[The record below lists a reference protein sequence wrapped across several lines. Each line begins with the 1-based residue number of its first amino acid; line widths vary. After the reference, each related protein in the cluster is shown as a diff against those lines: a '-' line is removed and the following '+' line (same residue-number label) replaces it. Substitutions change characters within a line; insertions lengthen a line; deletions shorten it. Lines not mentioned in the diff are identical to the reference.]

1 MENYVNVQDTS
12 TGWVNPSSSSSKVNE
27 IKNETNMNYQKI
39 DESLT
44 TNFASLNDKLNN
56 IINQIQELNSRL
68 SNLSTTNV
76 SNVKVAE
83 EPIITQT
90 NIENDNPF
98 ESAFDFIEPVNNV
111 DEITEEIPKQEKLSF
126 LNENTLPNNEVL
138 EEPSITSLQDFMTS
152 AKTAQETDTP
162 ATIEISQDVSE
173 INDISN
179 SFPVEIE
186 AKMNGKGAR
195 FVSIND
201 NSKILINK

>member
-1 MENYVNVQDTS
+1 M
-12 TGWVNPSSSSSKVNE
+12 
-27 IKNETNMNYQKI
+27 
-39 DESLT
+39 
-44 TNFASLNDKLNN
+44 
-56 IINQIQELNSRL
+56 
-68 SNLSTTNV
+68 
-76 SNVKVAE
+76 
-83 EPIITQT
+83 
-90 NIENDNPF
+90 
-98 ESAFDFIEPVNNV
+98 

-126 LNENTLPNNEVL
+126 FNENTLPNNEVL

-152 AKTAQETDTP
+152 AKTAQGTDTP